1 MYLRRELAHDGG
13 NGLKVFI
20 SWSGSPARELAE
32 AIRIWLQDVLQS
44 ITPFVSFE
52 DIEKGRRW
60 ANEVAVELESSNYG
74 IICVVGKNVDNP
86 WLNFEAGAL
95 SKSIAQ
101 GLVSPILF
109 DAKPSSV
116 TGPLTQFQFTQYERA
131 DMRKLIGEM
140 NQLTENP
147 LDSSRLDSAF
157 NRCWTELDEKVQ
169 RYLVSGEISGLIR
182 KPDEMVAEILTIV
195 RQQQLDAAWSSSNT
209 GYGSPYVDEIL
220 SLLRTQERLLS
231 QISSARDNVRSTP
244 LAVEQ
249 LRVNQ
254 MSVTVGR
261 LLAAVEHAATLGN
274 VGIGKFVQIRGLV
287 EMLLS
292 ELRPSLDMT
301 VVDFERRDWK
311 P

>member
-169 RYLVSGEISGLIR
+169 RYFVSGEISGLIR

-274 VGIGKFVQIRGLV
+274 VGIGKFVQIRGLA